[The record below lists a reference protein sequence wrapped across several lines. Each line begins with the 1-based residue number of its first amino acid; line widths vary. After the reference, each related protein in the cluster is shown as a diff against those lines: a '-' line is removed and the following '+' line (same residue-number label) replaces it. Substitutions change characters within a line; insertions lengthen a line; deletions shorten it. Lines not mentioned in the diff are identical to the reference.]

1 MQFGAQLGNYGT
13 QWPDI
18 ATTVHALESG
28 RWNSVWFSDHF
39 MPPGR
44 PEAADGPALEGWTL
58 ITAVAAI
65 THRLRLGVLAT
76 GNTYRNPA
84 LLAPIPSSILPAE
97 I

>member
-39 MPPGR
+39 M
-44 PEAADGPALEGWTL
+44 
-58 ITAVAAI
+58 
-65 THRLRLGVLAT
+65 HRVDRK
-76 GNTYRNPA
+76 
-84 LLAPIPSSILPAE
+84 LPMDQRWRVGL
-97 I
+97 